1 MLIYKVLS
9 VLGFG
14 YWGLLAL
21 CCVCYDRK
29 CILHFPMFGTTKN
42 ASQPKMSHTKQ
53 ITSNKFHTANV
64 FFFFFFAHFQ
74 GYNKTHENEWF
85 FQKNISIKWVIF
97 QSTSSDEPNR
107 VLVLFFS
114 PFILFLS
121 VILFTILLMC
131 YKARW
136 VFFTIILQL
145 KSFKLKIHKSS

>member
-1 MLIYKVLS
+1 MIENVSCIFLCLVLQKMQ
-9 VLGFG
+9 VN
-14 YWGLLAL
+14 
-21 CCVCYDRK
+21 RK
-29 CILHFPMFGTTKN
+29 CHILNKLPQINFTPQMF
-42 ASQPKMSHTKQ
+42 
-53 ITSNKFHTANV
+53 